1 MKCFV
6 SGATGFVG
14 RELCRQLAD
23 REISFTGLSQR
34 GGQLPDGT
42 AIAAIDLGEQD
53 VDPQQLQGV
62 DIVYHL
68 AGIAH
73 QQAPH
78 GAYVQINQLATLALA
93 KASARAG
100 VKCFVYLS
108 SVKAM
113 GAPTCC
119 AVRTEE
125 QGTIPDSAYG
135 LSKLRAEQDL
145 RSTFAHSEMSVVIL
159 RPSLVYG
166 PGVKGNLLSMGRAV
180 RAGIPRPPEMGARS
194 MIAVHDLARLM
205 LQLADKPPSGIH
217 TWIVCDGHRYS
228 ARQIHDLM
236 RQALGKRPGLSW
248 LPQRG
253 WRLAAFLA
261 DGLRDRGPDSS
272 YRKIFG
278 TELYSSASL
287 LQDTPWRPQLDL
299 ADIMPEIMSAPEEN
313 MP

>member
-1 MKCFV
+1 
-6 SGATGFVG
+6 
-14 RELCRQLAD
+14 
-23 REISFTGLSQR
+23 
-34 GGQLPDGT
+34 LPDGT
-42 AIAAIDLGEQD
+42 AILAIDLGEQE
-53 VDPQQLQGV
+53 VDSQQLQGV

-73 QQAPH
+73 QQAPQS
-78 GAYVQINQLATLALA
+78 AYAQINQLATLALA
-93 KASARAG
+93 KASAAAG

-113 GAPTCC
+113 GAPTLC

-135 LSKLRAEQDL
+135 LSKLQAEQDL
-145 RSTFAHSEMSVVIL
+145 RITFARSEMSVVIL

-194 MIAVHDLARLM
+194 MIAVQDLARLM
-205 LQLADKPPSGIH
+205 LQFAEKPPQGIH

-228 ARQIHDLM
+228 ARQIYDLM
-236 RQALGKRPGLSW
+236 REALGKRPGPNW
-248 LPQRG
+248 LPRWG
-253 WRLAAFLA
+253 WRLAALLA
-261 DGLRDRGPDSS
+261 DGLRDRGADST

-278 TELYSSASL
+278 TELYSSAAL
-287 LQDTPWRPQLDL
+287 LRDTPWQPQLDL
-299 ADIMPEIMSAPEEN
+299 ADIMPEIMAASEED